1 MIKVSKSKDTPQSL
15 LRTKAYD
22 GEDVKQQLLT
32 DHREKCYL
40 CERFLRTDF
49 QVEHHKSRK
58 FHPELIQEWSNLFL
72 TCSYCNG
79 KKGEDFDDMLYPI
92 DIDIENEIEHCID
105 FGNNKAEFTAP
116 TTSDK
121 HNQTIELL
129 KRLHNGTKKIRNTKE
144 DRFFGQIIEVI
155 NHFYQL
161 ADKYLENPS
170 EENGNLV
177 REELQIEK
185 ECLGFK
191 YWIIKNNPRLYK
203 KFADDIIWNKK

>member
-22 GEDVKQQLLT
+22 GEDVKRQLLI

-161 ADKYLENPS
+161 ADKYLEEPS

>member
-161 ADKYLENPS
+161 ADKYLEEPS

>member
-22 GEDVKQQLLT
+22 GEDVKQQLLA
-32 DHREKCYL
+32 DHHEKCYL
-40 CERFLRTDF
+40 CERFLCTDF
-49 QVEHHKSRK
+49 QVEHHKSKK
-58 FHPELIQEWSNLFL
+58 FYPELFQEWSNLFL
-72 TCSYCNG
+72 TCSYCNS
-79 KKGEDFDDMLYPI
+79 KKGEDFDNMLHPI
-92 DIDIENEIEHCID
+92 DVDIENEIEHYID
-105 FGNNKAEFTAP
+105 FSNKKAEFKTS
-116 TTSDK
+116 TISDK
-121 HNQTIELL
+121 HDQTIELL
-129 KRLHNGTKKIRNTKE
+129 RRLHNGARKIRNEKE
-144 DRFFGQIIEVI
+144 NRFFKHVIKVI
-155 NHFYQL
+155 NNFYQL
-161 ADKYLENPS
+161 ADKYLEEPS